1 MRSRFQKLLGQ
12 MRYMFGPYRPPRR
25 PTFLTDNELE
35 IRRAVARDLMGS
47 TQVKPLILVEDQ
59 PDYGERRPIDYD
71 QGLPNG

>member
-47 TQVKPLILVEDQ
+47 TQVKPLIERN
-59 PDYGERRPIDYD
+59 PDTWVKPLDYD
-71 QGLPNG
+71 DMPV